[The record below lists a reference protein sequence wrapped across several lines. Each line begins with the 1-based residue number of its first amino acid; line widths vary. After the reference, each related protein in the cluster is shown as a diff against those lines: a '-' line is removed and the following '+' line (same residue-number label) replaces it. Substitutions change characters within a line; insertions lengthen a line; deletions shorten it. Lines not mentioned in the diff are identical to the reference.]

1 VLPRTG
7 KRSVRSGGA
16 PLAPPPFDQGLGA
29 AVAIGGRD
37 RVSWGVAWN
46 IADLIEHTVDAVP
59 DRVALIVGERS
70 ETYAQLEER
79 ANRLAHHL
87 AAHGVGR
94 GDHVGIYGFNSLE
107 FVETIFAAYKLRA
120 VPINVNY
127 RYVEAELRYLFDNA
141 DLVALVH
148 DAQFAPRI
156 ATVRESLPLLRH
168 LIAIDDGSGTDCSAI
183 GSVPY
188 DEALAAASPERDFE
202 PRADDDIYILYTGG
216 TTGMPKGVVW
226 RQEDVIRVLGGGIDF
241 DTGTKFAD
249 DRHFAKQAAASEP
262 QGKGIVIAP
271 LMHGAAQWGTFGSL
285 FNGKTLVLMPKFDA
299 HEVWAAI
306 EKYRISGLSIT
317 GDAMARPLVETLEEG
332 DYDASSLVTIASTA
346 AVFSAVVKDKFLEL
360 LPNLV
365 IAEAVGSTET
375 GYNGAT
381 VIVKGTKT
389 KPGMPTVR
397 MGPDTVVLDDDY
409 NIVQPGSDIVG
420 KMARGGNVPLRY
432 HKDPE
437 KSAATFVEVDGRRY
451 AVSGDFAVVE
461 ADGSMT
467 LLGRGSVCINSGG
480 EKIFPEEVEAA
491 LKAHPAVFDAV
502 VVGVADERWGERV
515 AAVVQPREGQDP
527 TIEEL
532 DAHCRRL
539 VAGYKVPREL
549 HLVTRIE
556 RSPSGKPDY
565 PWAKRVATGTVV

>member
-1 VLPRTG
+1 VP
-7 KRSVRSGGA
+7 
-16 PLAPPPFDQGLGA
+16 
-29 AVAIGGRD
+29 
-37 RVSWGVAWN
+37 WN
-46 IADLIEHTVDAVP
+46 IADLIEHTADVVP
-59 DRVALIVGERS
+59 DRVALIVGDRT
-70 ETYAQLEER
+70 ETYAQLEAR

-87 AAHGVGR
+87 AANGVGP

-107 FVETIFAAYKLRA
+107 FVETILAAYKLRA

-148 DAQFAPRI
+148 DAQYAPRI
-156 ATVRESLPLLRH
+156 AAVRQSLPMLRH
-168 LIAIDDGSGTDCSAI
+168 LIAIDDGTDTDFSAL
-183 GSVPY
+183 GSIPY
-188 DEALAAASPERDFE
+188 DEALAGASPERDFA
-202 PRADDDIYILYTGG
+202 PRSDDDIYILYTGG

-241 DTGTKFAD
+241 DTGEKIEDEYRFS
-249 DRHFAKQAAASEP
+249 KQAAASTDD
-262 QGKGIVIAP
+262 GKSIVIAP
-271 LMHGAAQWGTFGSL
+271 LMHGAAQWGTLNSL
-285 FNGKTLVLMPKFDA
+285 FTGKTLVLTPKFDA
-299 HEVWAAI
+299 HEVWNAI
-306 EKYRISGLSIT
+306 QRHRISGLSIT
-317 GDAMARPLVETLEEG
+317 GDAMARPLAEALEAG
-332 DYDASSLVTIASTA
+332 NYDASSLRSIASTA

-360 LPNLV
+360 LPDLV

-381 VIVKGTKT
+381 VIVRGTKT

-409 NIVQPGSDIVG
+409 NVVQPGSGVVG

-461 ADGSMT
+461 ADGTMT
-467 LLGRGSVCINSGG
+467 LLGRGAVCINSGG

-502 VVGVADERWGERV
+502 VVGVPDERWGERV
-515 AAVVQPREGQDP
+515 AAVVQPRDGYVP
-527 TIEEL
+527 TVEEL
-532 DAHCRRL
+532 DKHCREHI
-539 VAGYKVPREL
+539 AGYKVPREL

-565 PWAKRVATGTVV
+565 PWAKKVATGTVA

>member
-1 VLPRTG
+1 M
-7 KRSVRSGGA
+7 
-16 PLAPPPFDQGLGA
+16 
-29 AVAIGGRD
+29 
-37 RVSWGVAWN
+37 AWN
-46 IADLIEHTVDAVP
+46 IADLIEHSADAVP
-59 DRVALIVGERS
+59 DRTALIVGDRE
-70 ETYAQLEER
+70 ETYAELDAR

-87 AAHGVGR
+87 QASGIGP

-107 FVETIFAAYKLRA
+107 FVETILAAYKIRA

-127 RYVEAELRYLFDNA
+127 RYVEAELTYLFDNA

-148 DAQFAPRI
+148 DAQFTPRI
-156 ATVRESLPLLRH
+156 AAVRESLPLLQH
-168 LIAIDDGSGTDCSAI
+168 LIAIDDGSGVDARAI

-188 DEALAAASPERDFE
+188 DEALAAASPARDFPE
-202 PRADDDIYILYTGG
+202 RSGDDIYILYTGG

-241 DTGTKFAD
+241 DTGEVIED
-249 DRHFAKQAAASEP
+249 DRTFSRKAAASESD
-262 QGKGIVIAP
+262 GRGIVIAP

-285 FNGKTLVLMPKFDA
+285 FNGKTLVLMPKFDPD
-299 HEVWAAI
+299 EVWKAI
-306 EKYRISGLSIT
+306 GRHRIAGLSIT
-317 GDAMARPLVETLEEG
+317 GDAMARPLVESLEANN
-332 DYDASSLVTIASTA
+332 YDASSLVSIASTA
-346 AVFSAVVKDKFLEL
+346 AVFSAAVKDKFLER

-389 KPGMPTVR
+389 KPGLPTVR
-397 MGPDTVVLDDDY
+397 MGPDTVVLDENYDV
-409 NIVQPGSDIVG
+409 VQPGSGVVG

-437 KSAATFVEVDGRRY
+437 KSAATFVEVDGKRF

-461 ADGSMT
+461 EDGTMT

-480 EKIFPEEVEAA
+480 EKIYPEEVEAA
-491 LKAHPAVFDAV
+491 LKAHPDVFDAV
-502 VVGVADERWGERV
+502 VVGVPDERWGERV
-515 AAVVQPREGQDP
+515 AAVVQPRAGRQP
-527 TIEEL
+527 TV
-532 DAHCRRL
+532 DALGEHCRTL
-539 VAGYKVPREL
+539 VAGYKVPREV
-549 HLVTRIE
+549 HLVGEIE

-565 PWAKRVATGTVV
+565 PWAKKVATAGQV